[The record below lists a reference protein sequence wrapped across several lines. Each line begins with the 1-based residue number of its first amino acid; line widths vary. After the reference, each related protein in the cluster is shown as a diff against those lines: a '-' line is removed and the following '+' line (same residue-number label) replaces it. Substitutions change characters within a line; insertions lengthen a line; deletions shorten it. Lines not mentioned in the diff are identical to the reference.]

1 MFTAVLLCTCRST
14 PNPDTTTVTLS
25 GWQSNPIEQQLLRQV
40 LADFQA
46 KHPLLKVKYEV
57 ISDQYMDVIKTRLVA
72 DAAADVF
79 FLDSAEAPLLMSRGV
94 LEPLE
99 SYITEDFEVADFEA
113 KLLNVF
119 KHQGRI
125 YGFPKDFS
133 TLALF
138 YNKQAFQAAGLTA
151 PPKTWSEFLQYAE
164 KLTVDQDG
172 DGKIDQYGFGLAPEL
187 SRQQFMIKAFGGSL
201 TDSKGYAAFASPSAI
216 KGLELIVDQY
226 RQDKTAVLPSD
237 VGTSAGAEMFGQGK
251 VAMVIEGN
259 WAIPYL
265 NETFPQ
271 LQFGTVEVPTV
282 NRQPGA
288 MVYTVAYVMNQ
299 QAKHKQAAWE
309 LLSYLTGKEG
319 MKAWTSK
326 GLALPTRKSVA
337 EELGYD
343 QDPLRRALVA
353 GISYATPW
361 QAGENLPLIAL
372 NFNNQFTSALLG
384 QQSLQ
389 QAMQQAQETANQEI
403 RVSQ

>member
-1 MFTAVLLCTCRST
+1 MPKPRSRWARWVGFMFAAVLLCTNCRST
-14 PNPDTTTVTLS
+14 PNPGTTTVRLS
-25 GWQSNPIEQQLLRQV
+25 GWQSNPIEQKLLRQV

-57 ISDQYMDVIKTRLVA
+57 ISDQYMDVLKTRLVA

-99 SYITEDFEVADFEA
+99 SYITEDFEVADFEP

-119 KHQGRI
+119 KHQGQI

-151 PPKTWSEFLQYAE
+151 PPKTWSEFLQCAQ
-164 KLTVDQDG
+164 KLTVDHDG

-201 TDSKGYAAFASPSAI
+201 TDSKGDAAFASPSAI

-237 VGTSAGAEMFGQGK
+237 VGTSAGGEMLGQGK

-271 LQFGTVEVPTV
+271 LQFGTAEVPTV
-282 NRQPGA
+282 NRQPGT

-299 QAKHKQAAWE
+299 RAKNKQAAWE
-309 LLSYLTGKEG
+309 LLSYLTGKAG

-343 QDPLRRALVA
+343 QDPLRWALVA
-353 GISYATPW
+353 GIPYATPW
-361 QAGENLPLIAL
+361 QAGE
-372 NFNNQFTSALLG
+372 TY
-384 QQSLQ
+384 
-389 QAMQQAQETANQEI
+389 
-403 RVSQ
+403 R